1 MYLITAYFDD
11 ETDKILRDHIKA
23 VAKVTGNHFMTDNNI
38 PPHMTLSALESRT
51 SDELREGFF
60 RFADSISAH
69 DIVIAS
75 VGMFFPYVLY
85 AAPVPNGFL
94 TDIPKLITEI
104 YKNTEGVFVSRY
116 YSVDNWMPHITI
128 AKRLDRDQMLSSVD
142 LLRDRFVPVYGRI
155 IRVGLSEVNPHID
168 VESRM
173 I

>member
-11 ETDKILRDHIKA
+11 ETNKILQDHINA
-23 VAKVTGNHFMTDNNI
+23 VAKVTGNHFMADNHV

-51 SDELREGFF
+51 SDELKEGFF
-60 RFADSISAH
+60 EFADSISAH

-85 AAPVPNGFL
+85 AAPVPNDFL
-94 TDIPKLITEI
+94 SDIPGRISEI
-104 YKNTEGVFVSRY
+104 YRNTEGVSVSRY
-116 YSVDNWMPHITI
+116 YSVDNWMPHITV
-128 AKRLDRDQMLSSVD
+128 AKRLDRAQMLGAID
-142 LLRDRFVPVYGRI
+142 LLRDRFVPIYGKVV
-155 IRVGLSEVNPHID
+155 RVGLSEVNPHFD